1 MSEPIREND
10 ETQISLETILDFFK
24 RNLIILLVALLVG
37 LGGGFCVSRF
47 AIPRKYASTV
57 SIFTPNSG
65 GNLSLTELNLS
76 KSLIGD
82 YKQVIQSREILTEAY
97 VQAKANAQNGGHP
110 LTDEFE
116 TEDRNGERS
125 YSYRKL
131 IKAISFG
138 NPGDNCILT
147 ITVTAKDPYDA
158 AYLVNAI
165 ANVAAEKVP
174 IIMNTRS
181 FQIYERGTVVL
192 KPVSPSDARN
202 TVLGGLIA
210 LVLTVGVLVLR
221 ALFDTSLKNAE
232 DVKSRL
238 GLATLGLVSDHNAEA
253 DGSKKR
259 YGYGYGYHRHTKDT
273 EAKG

>member
-47 AIPRKYASTV
+47 AIPRKYSSSV

-82 YKQVIQSREILTEAY
+82 YKQVIQSREILTDAY
-97 VQAKANAQNGGHP
+97 EQAKANAQNGGHP
-110 LTDEFE
+110 LTEE
-116 TEDRNGERS
+116 YTLRQ
-125 YSYRKL
+125 L
-131 IKAISFG
+131 IKSLSFG

-259 YGYGYGYHRHTKDT
+259 YGYGYGYHRHSDDTATK
-273 EAKG
+273 G

>member
-1 MSEPIREND
+1 MSEPIRENG

-37 LGGGFCVSRF
+37 LGGGFCVSHF

-65 GNLSLTELNLS
+65 GSLSLTELNLS

-82 YKQVIQSREILTEAY
+82 YKEIIKSRDILNEAY
-97 VQAKANAQNGGHP
+97 EQAKANAEHGGHP
-110 LTDEFE
+110 LTVEY
-116 TEDRNGERS
+116 T
-125 YSYRKL
+125 YRQVAKSL
-131 IKAISFG
+131 SFG

-147 ITVTAKDPYDA
+147 ITVTVEDPYDA

-181 FQIYERGTVVL
+181 FQIYERGTVVTA
-192 KPVSPSDARN
+192 PVSPSDARN
-202 TVLGGLIA
+202 TVLGGI
-210 LVLTVGVLVLR
+210 LVLILAIGVLFLR

-238 GLATLGLVSDHNAEA
+238 GLATLGLISDHNAE
-253 DGSKKR
+253 DESGKKR
-259 YGYGYGYHRHTKDT
+259 YGYGYGYHRHINGGTA
-273 EAKG
+273 EKG

>member
-37 LGGGFCVSRF
+37 LGGGFCVSHF

-57 SIFTPNSG
+57 KIFTPNSSG
-65 GNLSLTELNLS
+65 SLSLTELNLN

-82 YKQVIQSREILTEAY
+82 YEQIIQSRAILDEAY
-97 VQAKANAQNGGHP
+97 RQAQANAEAGGHP
-110 LTDEFE
+110 LTEGY
-116 TEDRNGERS
+116 T
-125 YSYRKL
+125 YRQLVKML
-131 IKAISFG
+131 SFG
-138 NPGDNCILT
+138 NPGDNCILS

-165 ANVAAEKVP
+165 ANVSAEKVP

-181 FQIYERGTVVL
+181 FSVYETGTAVL

-202 TVLGGLIA
+202 TVLGGLIVLA
-210 LVLTVGVLVLR
+210 LAIGVLVLR

-238 GLATLGLVSDHNAEA
+238 GLATLGLISDHNAE
-253 DGSKKR
+253 DEGGKKR
-259 YGYGYGYHRHTKDT
+259 YGYGYGYHRHTKNT
-273 EAKG
+273 EGKG